1 VNPLAPA
8 PFSDQQVMLGALV
21 LRCGDLAEK
30 AEGEFT
36 EEDEEATVALA
47 EQAATRSASSA
58 ASTGRPPWASRAAR
72 PDPVTAAM

>member
-1 VNPLAPA
+1 
-8 PFSDQQVMLGALV
+8 MLGALV

-47 EQAATRSASSA
+47 EQAANTISFERRFQGKA
-58 ASTGRPPWASRAAR
+58 AV
-72 PDPVTAAM
+72 D